1 MTSAA
6 ATNQIEDAA
15 RLDDDPAWPRA
26 AGLRYLR
33 MLYRMHGALA
43 PDWYLEVGTAT
54 GKSLKLAN
62 RNAIAIDPAFNL
74 KEDVLR
80 GRRQTHMFQETSDAF
95 FASAVARH
103 LAPRIDLAFLDGMH
117 LFEFLVRD
125 FMQTE
130 ALCGRDSV
138 ITMHEV
144 VPITPVAAERTWDKT
159 RTGAW
164 TGDVWKIVPILR
176 RYRPDLDLRVADCA
190 PSGLAI
196 VTNLDPG
203 NTVLADNYDRIV
215 AEYRDMSLAD
225 FGVARLAESLDL
237 EPAEGPALARFAG
250 GQVESPA
257 VRPARSFALKVQA
270 PNTARAP
277 FWGEFHLASGLASAF
292 RRLGIEAEVQ
302 TLDRWN
308 RTRPGQADL
317 ALWGLKQPFEH
328 AANRWSGVWLLYG
341 ANRAEEENLS
351 QASHVFV
358 ASSKAAPAVA
368 EAYPETS
375 VTTLLQAF
383 DADRMSPDGPV
394 EPSGLLYPA
403 NGVRARLRATAR
415 HAIAH
420 GVALDI
426 HGERWDGTEV
436 AQWLRSVRI
445 PNERIARFY
454 RGARAVMNDHKNG
467 MGADGFVSNRIFDVL
482 ACGTPVISDRVA
494 AMPRDL
500 TPWVAAWTSGAD
512 FPEVVA
518 GVLSEPPER
527 SIERRSFALD
537 IVATH
542 SLDARAAQ
550 ILEVMQ

>member
-62 RNAIAIDPAFNL
+62 CNAIAIDPAFNL

-95 FASAVARH
+95 FASGVARH

-138 ITMHEV
+138 ITMHDV

-341 ANRAEEENLS
+341 ANRSEEENLS
-351 QASHVFV
+351 RPVMSLSPRAKLHRPLRRPIPRPRSRLFCRLSTQTACRRMGQSSRPAFFIRQTESARDCGRPLATQSHTV
-358 ASSKAAPAVA
+358 SRS
-368 EAYPETS
+368 TS
-375 VTTLLQAF
+375 MV
-383 DADRMSPDGPV
+383 SV
-394 EPSGLLYPA
+394 
-403 NGVRARLRATAR
+403 
-415 HAIAH
+415 
-420 GVALDI
+420 
-426 HGERWDGTEV
+426 GTV
-436 AQWLRSVRI
+436 
-445 PNERIARFY
+445 
-454 RGARAVMNDHKNG
+454 
-467 MGADGFVSNRIFDVL
+467 
-482 ACGTPVISDRVA
+482 
-494 AMPRDL
+494 
-500 TPWVAAWTSGAD
+500 
-512 FPEVVA
+512 
-518 GVLSEPPER
+518 
-527 SIERRSFALD
+527 RRSR
-537 IVATH
+537 TG
-542 SLDARAAQ
+542 SAA
-550 ILEVMQ
+550 